1 MTIHL
6 SLLIG
11 VFAGLRSLT
20 APAAVSWAAYL
31 GWLKLDGPLGLFG
44 HVASVAIFTVLAIA
58 ELVADKLPKTP
69 ARTAPLGLGARIVT
83 GAISGAAVAV
93 AGNQTT
99 ALGAVLGAVGG
110 VVGAFA
116 GYQARVR
123 LVKALGTRDLFVALL
138 EDAIAIA
145 GSILVVSHV

>member
-1 MTIHL
+1 VTIVL
-6 SLLIG
+6 AFLIG

-20 APAAVSWAAYL
+20 APAIVSWATYF
-31 GWLKLDGPLGLFG
+31 GWLKLDGPLALFG

-83 GAISGAAVAV
+83 GAISGSAVAV
-93 AGNQTT
+93 AGNQAA

-116 GYQARVR
+116 GYPARVR
-123 LVKALGTRDLFVALL
+123 LVKALGTRDLVVALL

-145 GSILVVSHV
+145 GPILVVPHV

>member
-1 MTIHL
+1 MAIL
-6 SLLIG
+6 LAFLIG
-11 VFAGLRSLT
+11 VFAGLRALT
-20 APAAVSWAAYL
+20 APAVVSWAAYL
-31 GWLKLDGPLGLFG
+31 GGLKLDGPLALFG

-58 ELVADKLPKTP
+58 ELVTDKLPKTP

-93 AGNQTT
+93 AGNQAA

>member
-1 MTIHL
+1 
-6 SLLIG
+6 
-11 VFAGLRSLT
+11 
-20 APAAVSWAAYL
+20 
-31 GWLKLDGPLGLFG
+31 
-44 HVASVAIFTVLAIA
+44 
-58 ELVADKLPKTP
+58 
-69 ARTAPLGLGARIVT
+69 LGLGARIVT

-93 AGNQTT
+93 AGNQAT

>member
-1 MTIHL
+1 VTVL
-6 SLLIG
+6 LAFLIG

-20 APAAVSWAAYL
+20 AAAVVSWATYF
-31 GWLKLDGPLGLFG
+31 GWLKNDRPLALFG
-44 HVASVAIFTVLAIA
+44 HVASVAIFTVLAIT
-58 ELVADKLPKTP
+58 ELVTDKLPKTP
-69 ARTAPLGLGARIVT
+69 ARTAPLGLGARVVT
-83 GAISGAAVAV
+83 GAISGAAVVV
-93 AGNQTT
+93 AGKQAA

>member
-1 MTIHL
+1 VAIFL
-6 SLLIG
+6 AFLIG

-20 APAAVSWAAYL
+20 APAVVSWATYL
-31 GWLKLDGPLGLFG
+31 GWLKLDGPLALFG

-69 ARTAPLGLGARIVT
+69 ARTAPLGLDARIVT

-93 AGNQTT
+93 TGNQAA
-99 ALGAVLGAVGG
+99 ALGAALGAVGG

-123 LVKALGTRDLFVALL
+123 LVKTLGTRDLFVALL
-138 EDAIAIA
+138 EDAIAIV
-145 GSILVVSHV
+145 GCMLVVSHV

>member
-1 MTIHL
+1 VTMFL
-6 SLLIG
+6 AFLIG

-20 APAAVSWAAYL
+20 APAVVSWATYL
-31 GWLKLDGPLGLFG
+31 GWLKLDGPLALFG
-44 HVASVAIFTVLAIA
+44 NVTCVAVSTALAIA

-83 GAISGAAVAV
+83 SAISGAAVAV
-93 AGNQTT
+93 AGNQAA
-99 ALGAVLGAVGG
+99 ALGAALGAVGG

-116 GYQARVR
+116 GFQARVR
-123 LVKALGTRDLFVALL
+123 LVKALGTRDLVVALL

-145 GSILVVSHV
+145 GSMLAVSHV